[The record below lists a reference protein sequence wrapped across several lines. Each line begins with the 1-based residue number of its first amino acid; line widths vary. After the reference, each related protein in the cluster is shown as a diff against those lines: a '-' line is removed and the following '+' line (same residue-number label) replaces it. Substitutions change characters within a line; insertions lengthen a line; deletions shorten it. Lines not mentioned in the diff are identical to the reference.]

1 MGMEQCRACCR
12 LEIEQGFFGAPPE
25 DGLAAHQRGQAL
37 VLAIEVQQKR
47 VLRVASI
54 LSARN
59 IDVLV
64 KTVPSLVSVVVLP
77 AERHT
82 SGGKQNQVARQ
93 GGRNTKFVVSL

>member
-1 MGMEQCRACCR
+1 
-12 LEIEQGFFGAPPE
+12 
-25 DGLAAHQRGQAL
+25 
-37 VLAIEVQQKR
+37 
-47 VLRVASI
+47 
-54 LSARN
+54 
-59 IDVLV
+59 VLV